1 MWHDARMI
9 ETGYFATGCFWGA
22 ERRFWQAPGVVETA
36 VGYMGGTTA
45 SPSYED
51 VCTGST
57 GHAEMVRVRFDTS
70 KTSYRKLLELF
81 WEMHDPT
88 TLNRQGNDIGTQ
100 YRSAIYYVGDSQREA
115 AESTAALY
123 GAAIAAQG
131 YGPITTS
138 IQSAEGHEFW
148 LAEEY
153 HQRYLEKNPKGYD
166 CHVNTGVR
174 FPAELAPEIVVSG
187 QYPVVI
193 DEHELR
199 SRVDELSFEV
209 LRRAAT
215 EQPFVGEY
223 TDTETVGVYTCKAC
237 GNELFRSETKF
248 HSGCGWPSFY
258 APTSADAVELI
269 EDRSLAPRIR
279 TEVRCAKCGSH
290 MGHVFEGEGYDV
302 PTDQRWCIN
311 SVSLVLEPKK

>member
-1 MWHDARMI
+1 MI

-36 VGYMGGTTA
+36 VGYMGGSKP

-51 VCTGST
+51 VCTGTT
-57 GHAEMVRVRFDTS
+57 GHAEIVRVRFDTS
-70 KTSYRKLLELF
+70 LTSYRKLLELF

-88 TLNRQGNDIGTQ
+88 TLNRQGNDVGTQ

-115 AESTAALY
+115 AESTSSLY
-123 GAAIAAQG
+123 GAAIAADG
-131 YGPITTS
+131 HGPITTS
-138 IQSAEGHEFW
+138 IVSASGHEFW
-148 LAEEY
+148 EAEEY

-166 CHVNTGVR
+166 CHANTGVR
-174 FPAELAPEIVVSG
+174 FPSELAPEIVVSG
-187 QYPVVI
+187 QYPVVV
-193 DEHELR
+193 DEAALR
-199 SRVDELSFEV
+199 ARVDELSFEV

-223 TDTETVGVYTCKAC
+223 TDTETVGVYKCKAC
-237 GNELFRSETKF
+237 DNELFRSETKF

-258 APTSADAVELI
+258 APTSSDAVELI
-269 EDRSLAPRIR
+269 EDRSLAPRVR

-290 MGHVFEGEGYDV
+290 LGHVFEGEGYEV

-311 SVSLVLEPKK
+311 SVSLVLQPK